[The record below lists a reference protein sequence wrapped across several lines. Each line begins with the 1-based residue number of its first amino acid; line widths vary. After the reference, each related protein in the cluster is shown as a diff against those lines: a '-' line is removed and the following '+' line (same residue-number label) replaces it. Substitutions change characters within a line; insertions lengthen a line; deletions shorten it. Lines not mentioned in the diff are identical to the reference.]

1 MNTAPAPRPLSNAY
15 FHFSVMDIS
24 MLSVDG
30 SFTETPLIPVFNTVI
45 SEEVR
50 AKETHW
56 KKQFFAVSDVDVK

>member
-1 MNTAPAPRPLSNAY
+1 
-15 FHFSVMDIS
+15 MDIS

-56 KKQFFAVSDVDVK
+56 KKQFFAVSDVDVKWRKLIGFFALGIEKP